1 MPGTPNVVAIVH
13 GKSEDILVK
22 GLGVRMGLRI
32 MTFSRNGGNENI
44 AISALPWILSKDPFD
59 SEMPPTAG
67 SRCSS
72 TVPERFP
79 GSPASTVP
87 RDGP

>member
-59 SEMPPTAG
+59 SEMPPH
-67 SRCSS
+67 R
-72 TVPERFP
+72 RFP
-79 GSPASTVP
+79 MLKYRPRKVP
-87 RDGP
+87 RIPSLDCTP